1 MLKKK
6 EEQKREKLGLVSQE
20 NNVRG
25 FKKKDNEI
33 CAQSYF
39 KT

>member
-1 MLKKK
+1 MLKKRRTKK
-6 EEQKREKLGLVSQE
+6 EKSLGWLVKKIMSE
-20 NNVRG
+20 VL
-25 FKKKDNEI
+25 KKDNEI